1 MFPPS
6 PSFVYEEMHICLS
19 LRKRFDSILFKL
31 RDFLIRQ
38 KAGCCFKYYLC
49 RQLQKRG
56 RRLQKLWPNMIC

>member
-19 LRKRFDSILFKL
+19 LLL
-31 RDFLIRQ
+31 TLGEFLIRQ